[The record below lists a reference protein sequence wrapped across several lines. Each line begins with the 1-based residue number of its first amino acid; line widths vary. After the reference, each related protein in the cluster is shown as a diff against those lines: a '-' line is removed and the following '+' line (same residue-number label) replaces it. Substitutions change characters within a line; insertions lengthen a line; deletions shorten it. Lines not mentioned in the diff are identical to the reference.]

1 MALESSS
8 VQQSQEI
15 PGPSAGLGYRS
26 DSVQLQSNRDTY
38 GIDTGVSVAQSIASQ
53 ESGAP
58 NPFTGEALLV
68 VAVFVIILVH
78 GLG

>member
-15 PGPSAGLGYRS
+15 PGPSAGLGYS
-26 DSVQLQSNRDTY
+26 DSVQLQSNRDA
-38 GIDTGVSVAQSIASQ
+38 GVSVAQSIASQ

-58 NPFTGEALLV
+58 NPSTGEALLV
-68 VAVFVIILVH
+68 VAVL
-78 GLG
+78 L